1 MLANSATDHVAKKSC
16 SRDVP
21 EFACEESSGGLK
33 YGYMER
39 AGRSRRP
46 DACRVSHL
54 AQAILRLSL
63 LPLMIC
69 LQFCF
74 AAVARAYDTSP
85 PPILQY
91 FESTYNTIS
100 SRMPDIFQAGYG
112 IVYTPPPARA
122 DSGNSSVGYD
132 PYNRFDLGSPGNPTL
147 YGTQTGLQTLVNNT
161 HAAGMSLYVDLV
173 LGHDGFSDLSSVDS
187 SGHSF
192 YNAGGY
198 PGFNISLPNAVDGD
212 FYSPYETSQQTAR
225 LSGLIEIN
233 PTTNFQQIRSPVN
246 PNDPRNIRAGT
257 TPAFGRIA
265 NVPTASNA
273 QYYPDTSLQ
282 PISVYD
288 PTTGEQNIKIYPFNL
303 QNPLDGTP
311 ATENA
316 LGYLMR
322 NTQWLVQ
329 VIGVDGFRIDAAKNM
344 QQFVMNYYDRS
355 VYRQSNRYL
364 LNGQQEQIFAFSEVY
379 DGSISYLDSFVNKTI
394 NPNNAGTIGGNR
406 DVLNFPAFFA
416 MQQDLSGNG
425 LQNSWQDLLSQDK
438 LDPGF
443 HGTTGVRFVS
453 SADNGP
459 PFLGNVAY
467 AYSLMLPGNAIVY
480 FNAHQFGS
488 EAQRNFPQD
497 GRGDALGGMYG
508 TAITTLVQIR
518 NVYGQGNYTQR
529 LLEKESYAFE
539 RQGASITLL
548 SNRLDA
554 GYDSRTLQTT
564 FAPGTYLEELTGNAA
579 STFANPIRSNNSRDI
594 PQILQVN
601 GDGTVNV
608 RFLRNSTFDNSNNSY
623 YTGDGYLIYG
633 LPAPKGQLSLSNLA
647 FTIHG
652 VTPTQTGNLQTDGYN
667 NATTLLSNIDVIRGN
682 TFSITLST
690 QARMLLGT
698 IHDHNADGDN
708 ALFKV
713 DGGVALNG
721 HSTVDFTD
729 PNSSVYGFE
738 QFTTTNSP
746 GYFSS
751 NGNGSYVQNIDTTKL
766 SDGYHY
772 LDVRVFRHNA
782 DTTAPPIYTD
792 YKDTIYVDL
801 HKPDSAINSFAPLVA
816 GVNQNRQLIVK
827 SVDGTANSVHA
838 YLDLPAA
845 TTDAAILN
853 MVNQGQGSAG
863 QIDTNLFAAG
873 FNGIQSGNHVVTIV
887 SYRVTGNYNIQRIPG
902 QYFST
907 AIGAGLGDLNFDG
920 QITSA
925 DIANT
930 PGCFEQI
937 LYSKNTQFNSAA
949 DINGDGKINTYDLLA
964 LGQLLEADGVS
975 QDVMNTYDGVLLR
988 RFDFGHFGV
997 VDNRDYQLLQQNL
1010 GTQSWMY
1017 NLTDSG
1023 TVSNQD
1029 LAVFLS
1035 VYPNAGGGGGA
1046 AVPEP
1051 STAVLALLGAIGAAM
1066 ILRRRSCCRDC

>member
-1 MLANSATDHVAKKSC
+1 MLRANRQQRNCSC
-16 SRDVP
+16 SIGKLPALNRV
-21 EFACEESSGGLK
+21 
-33 YGYMER
+33 
-39 AGRSRRP
+39 RSIFSRSLILL
-46 DACRVSHL
+46 AVALQLYISAV
-54 AQAILRLSL
+54 AQA
-63 LPLMIC
+63 
-69 LQFCF
+69 F
-74 AAVARAYDTSP
+74 DTSP
-85 PPILQY
+85 PPVLQY

-112 IVYTPPPARA
+112 IVYTPPPSRA

-161 HAAGMSLYVDLV
+161 HTAGMSLYVDLV
-173 LGHDGFSDLSSVDS
+173 LGHNGFSDSSSVD
-187 SGHSF
+187 GNGNSF
-192 YNAGGY
+192 TNAGGY
-198 PGFNISLPNAVDGD
+198 PGFNVTLPNAVDGD
-212 FYSPYETSQQTAR
+212 FYSAFETSQQTAR

-233 PTTNFQQIRSPVN
+233 PTTNFQEIRSPVN

-265 NVPTASNA
+265 NLPQASNA

-288 PTTGEQNIKIYPFNL
+288 PNTGEQNIKIYPFNL
-303 QNPLDGTP
+303 QNPLAGDP
-311 ATENA
+311 VPENA

-355 VYRQSNRYL
+355 VYRESNRYL
-364 LNGQQEQIFAFSEVY
+364 LNGQQEQVFAFSEVF
-379 DGSISYLDSFVNKTI
+379 DGSIPYLDSFVNKSI
-394 NPNNAGTIGGNR
+394 NPNNPGTIGGNR

-425 LQNSWQDLLSQDK
+425 LQNSWQDLLNQDQ

-453 SADNGP
+453 SGDNGP

-467 AYSLMLPGNAIVY
+467 AYSLMLPGNALVY

-518 NVYGQGNYTQR
+518 DVYGQGNYVQR
-529 LLEKESYAFE
+529 LLEKENYGFE

-554 GYDSRTLQTT
+554 GFDSRTLQTT

-579 STFANPIRSNNSRDI
+579 STITNPIRGDGSRDI

-601 GDGTVNV
+601 SDGTVNV
-608 RFLRNSTFDNSNNSY
+608 RFLRNSTLDNSNNSHF
-623 YTGDGYLIYG
+623 TGDGYLIYG
-633 LPAPKGQLSLSNLA
+633 LPAPKGQLSLSNIA
-647 FTIHG
+647 FTMQG
-652 VTPTQTGNLQTDGYN
+652 ATPTQTGNLQTDGFN

-690 QARMLLGT
+690 QARMLLGS

-713 DGGVALNG
+713 DGGIALNG
-721 HSTVDFTD
+721 HSTVDFVD
-729 PNSSVYGFE
+729 PNSTASYGFE

-746 GYFSS
+746 GYFSANN
-751 NGNGSYVQNIDTTKL
+751 NGAYAQNIDTTKL

-772 LDVRVFRHNA
+772 IDVRVFRHSTDPNA
-782 DTTAPPIYTD
+782 PAIYTD

-801 HKPDSAINSFAPLVA
+801 HKPVSAIDSFAPLVA
-816 GVNQNRQLIVK
+816 GVNENRQLVVK
-827 SVDGTANSVHA
+827 SVDGTANTIHT

-845 TTDAAILN
+845 TTDAQILN
-853 MVNQGQGSAG
+853 MVNQGQGAAG
-863 QIDTNLFAAG
+863 QIDTNLWAYG
-873 FNGIQSGNHVVTIV
+873 YNGLQSGNHAVTIV
-887 SYRVTGNYNIQRIPG
+887 SYRPTGTYNIQRIPG

-907 AIGAGLGDLNFDG
+907 AIGAGLGDLNHDG
-920 QITSA
+920 HVDSA
-925 DIANT
+925 DLANVA
-930 PGCFEQI
+930 GAFEQV
-937 LYSKNTQFNSAA
+937 LYSQNALFNPAA

-964 LGQLLEADGVS
+964 LQSVLEADGVAQS
-975 QDVMNTYDGVLLR
+975 VMDTYFAMLDR
-988 RFDFGHFGV
+988 RFDFNHDGAV
-997 VDNRDYQLLQQNL
+997 NDLDYQLLHQNL
-1010 GTQSWMY
+1010 GAHNWLY

-1023 TVSNQD
+1023 TVSRQD
-1029 LAVFLS
+1029 EALFANEF
-1035 VYPNAGGGGGA
+1035 PTAGA
-1046 AVPEP
+1046 AFFSEPVPEP
-1051 STAVLALLGAIGAAM
+1051 ATAFLALLGAVGTAVVARQSAIG
-1066 ILRRRSCCRDC
+1066 RRGKRS